1 MQLMPSICGFLAFV
15 QHNQTVDAVIAARLQ
30 NGNQVRTS
38 GPVNELLIVPIAAR

>member
-1 MQLMPSICGFLAFV
+1 MSEICGFPTFV

-38 GPVNELLIVPIAAR
+38 EPVIATPIASE